1 MHFIYCR
8 FINASIS
15 DNLSLQAKMNRLKW
29 KWGCERSGAK
39 CPHVRKAQLRHSER
53 LFFSSSWA
61 RWCCFALSTATHS
74 FNFMFFLRFFLLSAL
89 LVHFPLF
96 CCCIESNPHTDTQQ
110 RATRVPLLLHH
121 FNTFGSA
128 HGNQRKRHAST
139 LIADKF
145 IDSANMPMQRRTK
158 IIAPIYLHL
167 VNDCIQLQTL
177 RCCRRRWRWFS
188 TLHRLL
194 MFQSVNRNAIKRW
207 IQSRRDA
214 HQNALKK
221 LKKENRFRAQQ
232 IHQISIE
239 LKHVYAIM
247 GVMSEQIAPSPFLRM

>member
-39 CPHVRKAQLRHSER
+39 CPHVRKAQLRHFER

-61 RWCCFALSTATHS
+61 RWCYFAWSTATHS

-96 CCCIESNPHTDTQQ
+96 CCCIELNPHTDTQQ
-110 RATRVPLLLHH
+110 RATRVPLFLHH

-145 IDSANMPMQRRTK
+145 IDSANMPMQTQNKNYRTNLSSFSK
-158 IIAPIYLHL
+158 RLHSITNTLLLSPSLTLIFNIA
-167 VNDCIQLQTL
+167 
-177 RCCRRRWRWFS
+177 S
-188 TLHRLL
+188 TLDVPVGKQKCH
-194 MFQSVNRNAIKRW
+194 
-207 IQSRRDA
+207 
-214 HQNALKK
+214 
-221 LKKENRFRAQQ
+221 
-232 IHQISIE
+232 
-239 LKHVYAIM
+239 
-247 GVMSEQIAPSPFLRM
+247 